1 MSMFDAFVVCDLVHN
16 TSGSRER
23 SKVLR
28 VTGTQCEAN
37 MIPYL
42 GSNRLTPCLCASFL
56 DLPPSFGFS
65 QFWAVTLRQVVR
77 MPRSFLYILTY

>member
-1 MSMFDAFVVCDLVHN
+1 MCMFDAFVVCDLVHN

-65 QFWAVTLRQVVR
+65 QFWAVTLRHFPQGAQQ
-77 MPRSFLYILTY
+77 

>member
-42 GSNRLTPCLCASFL
+42 GSDRLTPCLYASFL

-65 QFWAVTLRQVVR
+65 HF
-77 MPRSFLYILTY
+77 